1 MKTRSAI
8 FLTLSLI
15 VHAICITALAL
26 SHFKNLEAPQ
36 GGTVEVAMGETAS
49 TGEVDANVPTPQV
62 EPLVE
67 KIVEKEVIKPQP
79 KKPVAKPQPKKGVK
93 ATPPTELPKKEQQ
106 DAAVEKI
113 ENMSPEIDS
122 EDAVAISPDKIEADK
137 VEMVP
142 VKDAIAG
149 VEAASDESQTEAQV
163 EATEQQDKVQSE
175 EATETSEIKA
185 TATSSSASP
194 AGASRANAV
203 SYLNLQQ
210 YGGNQIPEYPIRARQ
225 EGRQGQVD
233 LLYRVTSEGRIA
245 EIQIVKSSGH
255 SDLDEAAIKAIAK
268 YRYVP
273 GQEGWARHPIV
284 FKLNDKTTESAA
296 AN

>member
-79 KKPVAKPQPKKGVK
+79 KKPVAKPQPKKVVK

-122 EDAVAISPDKIEADK
+122 EDAVA